1 MALINI
7 SLTFNDINSSV
18 QVGDTIYYSL
28 ANAASGGFDNADLN
42 NTILL
47 GPIIMITSDNGL
59 SIITVQYDN
68 TITSAPPVGSFI
80 SFVKDKKINTSNLKG
95 YYADVKLINN
105 STKKAELFSLGAE
118 ISESS
123 K

>member
-7 SLTFNDINSSV
+7 SLTFNDINSSI

-28 ANAASGGFDNADLN
+28 ANVVSGGFDNADLN

-47 GPIIMITSDNGL
+47 G
-59 SIITVQYDN
+59 SIISISSNNIIVQYDDS
-68 TITSAPPVGSFI
+68 ITTAPPIGSFI

-95 YYADVKLINN
+95 YYAEVKLVNN
-105 STKKAELFSLGAE
+105 STSKIELFSIGSE